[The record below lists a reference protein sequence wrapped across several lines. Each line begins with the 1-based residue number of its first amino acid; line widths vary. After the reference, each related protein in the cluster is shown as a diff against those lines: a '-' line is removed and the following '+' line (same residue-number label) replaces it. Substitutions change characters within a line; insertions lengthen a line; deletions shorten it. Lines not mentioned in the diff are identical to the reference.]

1 MEAKQLDKCI
11 GLDFPQRHV
20 SIEYEGNESSMY
32 LLFPFSTVH
41 AHRFN
46 NTTLKFMCE
55 QRAEYLAILEKA
67 GF

>member
-11 GLDFPQRHV
+11 GLDFSQRHV

-32 LLFPFSTVH
+32 LLFLFSTVH
-41 AHRFN
+41 AYRFDN
-46 NTTLKFMCE
+46 MTLKFMCE
-55 QRAEYLAILEKA
+55 QRAILEKA